1 MHNESEQLKEFL
13 LSALFNKTI
22 CFGSKDFY
30 SHSRMGEYN
39 AGIALQEQEKGI
51 KPNYVSRKGTLAL
64 DKFCSFYI
72 YFNSLLP
79 FSDLA
84 DVVCSRNDLKAQF
97 V

>member
-39 AGIALQEQEKGI
+39 AGIA
-51 KPNYVSRKGTLAL
+51 V
-64 DKFCSFYI
+64 
-72 YFNSLLP
+72 
-79 FSDLA
+79 
-84 DVVCSRNDLKAQF
+84 
-97 V
+97 